1 MRVLAFDA
9 CLGAVSATAG
19 IVRADGGWERKASE
33 IEIGVGGHAEALM
46 PMLDR
51 VMRETRLAFTDLE
64 RIVVTLGPGGFTG
77 VRVAVAAARGLVLAT
92 GAAGIGISTLDALAM
107 EARHRLGDPGALSPV
122 SVVVDARRD
131 MVFFA
136 HYAPGE
142 ETAAPHLLDAHEAAA
157 RIAEHSP
164 HALVGSAAETVA
176 RLAARLGPG
185 AERLLTDLQPDAATF
200 GGRAAHR
207 AGEGPL
213 TPIYLRPPDAKAQTS
228 FILPRAVS

>member
-9 CLGAVSATAG
+9 CLGAVSAAAG
-19 IVRADGGWERKASE
+19 IVRADGVWVQKAAQ
-33 IEIGVGGHAEALM
+33 IEIGAGGHAEALM

-51 VMRETRLAFTDLE
+51 VMRAAQLAFTDLD

-92 GAAGIGISTLDALAM
+92 GAAGVGISTLDALAM
-107 EARHRLGDPGALSPV
+107 EARGKLGDPGASSPV
-122 SVVVDARRD
+122 SVAVDARRD

-136 HYAPGE
+136 HYAPGA
-142 ETAAPHLLDAHEAAA
+142 ETATPHLLSGEEAAA
-157 RIAEHSP
+157 RIAGHDP
-164 HALVGSAAETVA
+164 HAVVGSAAETVA
-176 RLAARLGPG
+176 RIAAHLGSA
-185 AERLLTDLQPDAATF
+185 AEARLTDLQPDAATF
-200 GGRAAHR
+200 GGRAARH

-213 TPIYLRPPDAKAQTS
+213 KPIYLRPPDAKAQTS